1 MFADDFTPSLMVR
14 ANLLYENNCAI
25 LSGTETLFG
34 ATTFT
39 HEKRFV
45 CQDRLWTR
53 ASESKFEKERGVSVL
68 GRELCKLYDEE
79 REHLC
84 DRQCCCGLQLHWSRK
99 QNQQQP
105 RPPLFAFVCG
115 ETLSFLVNRRP
126 PDCIHDDFQRERKQQ
141 KVSFL
146 NDRVV

>member
-53 ASESKFEKERGVSVL
+53 ASESKFEKGSGISVL
-68 GRELCKLYDEE
+68 AGNCANFMMKSVNISAIDNVVADSNYTGVVSNTNNNLARPFSPLCAEKL
-79 REHLC
+79 
-84 DRQCCCGLQLHWSRK
+84 S
-99 QNQQQP
+99 
-105 RPPLFAFVCG
+105 
-115 ETLSFLVNRRP
+115 LS
-126 PDCIHDDFQRERKQQ
+126 
-141 KVSFL
+141 S
-146 NDRVV
+146 

>member
-53 ASESKFEKERGVSVL
+53 ASEKFEKGWGVFPSWAGNCANFMMKSVNISAIDNVVADSNYTGVVSKTNNNL
-68 GRELCKLYDEE
+68 ARPFSPLCAE
-79 REHLC
+79 
-84 DRQCCCGLQLHWSRK
+84 
-99 QNQQQP
+99 N
-105 RPPLFAFVCG
+105 
-115 ETLSFLVNRRP
+115 LSL
-126 PDCIHDDFQRERKQQ
+126 
-141 KVSFL
+141 SS
-146 NDRVV
+146 